1 MTIDE
6 NLRPRPVSVTMPTT
20 MPAQAQVVA
29 AFSAPIE
36 PSASAFTSLV
46 GTSAVS
52 LRRKLSAKVTTM
64 A

>member
-1 MTIDE
+1 
-6 NLRPRPVSVTMPTT
+6 MPTT

-36 PSASAFTSLV
+36 PSASAFTSFF

>member
-6 NLRPRPVSVTMPTT
+6 NFRPRPVSVTTPTT

-52 LRRKLSAKVTTM
+52 LRRKLSAKVTTV

>member
-1 MTIDE
+1 
-6 NLRPRPVSVTMPTT
+6 MPTT

-29 AFSAPIE
+29 ALSAPIE

-46 GTSAVS
+46 GISAVS
-52 LRRKLSAKVTTM
+52 LRRKESAKVTTI